1 MGEVD
6 EKKSEKPEISEAQQ
20 QAEDKGTKP
29 QTDGSSSDESNSSS
43 DEKETK
49 GAENINTEVE
59 KSIKPDKKAEG
70 AEKEKKD
77 PKGSRIMRIEN
88 RKYNQNS
95 TKSDSSD
102 SDTDSDEKTDPSST
116 MKETVSQKPSK
127 TVDMKQ
133 HLSSTVLHG
142 HSKKR
147 SPVVPDGISPIQASK
162 AKSKAQAPLKLFD
175 KVFRN

>member
-1 MGEVD
+1 MS
-6 EKKSEKPEISEAQQ
+6 KSRIMF
-20 QAEDKGTKP
+20 
-29 QTDGSSSDESNSSS
+29 
-43 DEKETK
+43 
-49 GAENINTEVE
+49 ENINTEVE
-59 KSIKPDKKAEG
+59 KTIKSDKKAEG

-77 PKGSRIMRIEN
+77 PKGGRIMIIES

-116 MKETVSQKPSK
+116 MIETVPQKPSK

-162 AKSKAQAPLKLFD
+162 SKSKAQAPLKLFD
-175 KVFRN
+175 KVFRNESRDGENDTSRDISDKEKKPKKKRKKKNKVAGFLT